1 MSEPTEQAPEAPTP
15 TQSSPGKPCEA
26 EKITKPKS
34 PGRIAAGKRL
44 AEMNRKNK
52 AKKQGPQTEEPG
64 ENWDINPGYVI
75 GALGLAVAAGSL
87 YLQWKSNKS
96 EHRALPVPPVVEPP
110 HAPKPKSRIP
120 EME

>member
-15 TQSSPGKPCEA
+15 TQSSLGKPREA

-52 AKKQGPQTEEPG
+52 AKKQEPQTEEPNSRFASSAS

-75 GALGLAVAAGSL
+75 GALGLAIAASSL

-110 HAPKPKSRIP
+110 L
-120 EME
+120 

>member
-1 MSEPTEQAPEAPTP
+1 MSEPTEQAPEAPAP
-15 TQSSPGKPCEA
+15 PA
-26 EKITKPKS
+26 EDKKITKPKS

-52 AKKQGPQTEEPG
+52 AKKQEPQTEEPG
-64 ENWDINPGYVI
+64 GWDINPGYVI
-75 GALGLAVAAGSL
+75 GGLGLAIAAGSL

-110 HAPKPKSRIP
+110 KPPAPKPKSRIP

>member
-1 MSEPTEQAPEAPTP
+1 
-15 TQSSPGKPCEA
+15 
-26 EKITKPKS
+26 
-34 PGRIAAGKRL
+34 
-44 AEMNRKNK
+44 MNRKNK
-52 AKKQGPQTEEPG
+52 AKKQEKIREEPSAS

-75 GALGLAVAAGSL
+75 GGLGLAIAAGSL

-110 HAPKPKSRIP
+110 KPPAPKSRIP